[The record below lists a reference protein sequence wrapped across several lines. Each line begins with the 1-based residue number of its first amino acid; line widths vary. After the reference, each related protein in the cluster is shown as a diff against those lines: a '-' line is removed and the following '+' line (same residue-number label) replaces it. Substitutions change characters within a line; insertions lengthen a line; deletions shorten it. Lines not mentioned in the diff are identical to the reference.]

1 MTSLAW
7 LDWAL
12 PVLMWLPVGIAAAR
26 GLRKDYKKEKHRDHR
41 S

>member
-1 MTSLAW
+1 MTSMAW

-12 PVLMWLPVGIAAAR
+12 PVLMWLPLGIAAAR
-26 GLRKDYKKEKHRDHR
+26 GLRKDYKKEKQHDQR